1 LSATSV
7 DQRKQERLA
16 RLILSAP
23 VSGVVPRPMSSTATT
38 APVTPFYH
46 HTPMYRPEP
55 AMNGWAKVFSF
66 FSRKLS
72 S

>member
-1 LSATSV
+1 
-7 DQRKQERLA
+7 
-16 RLILSAP
+16 
-23 VSGVVPRPMSSTATT
+23 MSSTATT